1 MKRLFDIVVS
11 FFSIIILLPLF
22 LVISLII
29 VLDSRGGVL
38 YKQTRVGKNNKDFK
52 IFKFR
57 TMFSDSDKKGLL
69 TVGMRDS
76 RITKSGVWLRK
87 YKIDELPQIFNVFIG
102 DMSFVGPRPE
112 VRKYV
117 EMYNTEQLE
126 VLQVRPGITDFASI
140 KYRNE
145 NEILAKAKKPEQE
158 YIENI
163 MPEKLKLNLEYI
175 NNRSLLGD
183 IKILFKTVVLV
194 LKHE

>member
-126 VLQVRPGITDFASI
+126 
-140 KYRNE
+140 
-145 NEILAKAKKPEQE
+145 
-158 YIENI
+158 
-163 MPEKLKLNLEYI
+163 
-175 NNRSLLGD
+175 
-183 IKILFKTVVLV
+183 
-194 LKHE
+194 